1 MPVVPYTAMQRPA
14 KPASA
19 SHPAGAVQT
28 RTSKRTLPAQLT
40 RDQNTTGLMAHLQ
53 QVSSLS
59 VKEWAEWH
67 KEWHISEKRCRA
79 GQLEVCVCGIAQMW
93 EKIKIKKE
101 EVIFQSGK
109 FICMPSFFFFFFC
122 PVLVQYSLGSGT
134 EDPGSCYNPSL
145 QNGWI
150 CWDRLGLSP
159 GRAWGEVATDA
170 KKKNRGGQGPRL
182 TTSTWTSAPWFL
194 LRESVTSVMRWT

>member
-79 GQLEVCVCGIAQMW
+79 GQLEVCVWNSTDVRKNKNKERGSDFSKW
-93 EKIKIKKE
+93 EIY
-101 EVIFQSGK
+101 
-109 FICMPSFFFFFFC
+109 MYALFFFFFLSCFSSIQSGFRYGRSRQLLQ
-122 PVLVQYSLGSGT
+122 PQPTEWLDMLG
-134 EDPGSCYNPSL
+134 
-145 QNGWI
+145 
-150 CWDRLGLSP
+150 
-159 GRAWGEVATDA
+159 
-170 KKKNRGGQGPRL
+170 
-182 TTSTWTSAPWFL
+182 
-194 LRESVTSVMRWT
+194 